1 MFEGGGTRVS
11 RSKSV
16 PTPSPSWAD
25 LTTFSAPP
33 PAPDPLAGPRHVWG
47 RPGVN
52 FASATTPQG
61 ANHPHG
67 SPLEGWSDGAG
78 PRRRQKF
85 TCIWLGSP
93 PIAAWDGSLRPLYL
107 SGGVNVSRRAPIQI
121 CRVRDSCYQLLRL
134 FKSIYH
140 RVSMGNSHVMARR
153 HGEAPRGGPPH
164 SEVVVCL

>member
-1 MFEGGGTRVS
+1 MGASRGQPHITPIQRLEMVLGGAQNRPILTTEWRTGMFGSAPRSSCPCQKGSNSNHKLLHSISSRKKLGVSDSLPGTPPPRTDMFEGGGTRVS

-67 SPLEGWSDGAG
+67 SPLEG
-78 PRRRQKF
+78 
-85 TCIWLGSP
+85 
-93 PIAAWDGSLRPLYL
+93 
-107 SGGVNVSRRAPIQI
+107 
-121 CRVRDSCYQLLRL
+121 
-134 FKSIYH
+134 
-140 RVSMGNSHVMARR
+140 
-153 HGEAPRGGPPH
+153 
-164 SEVVVCL
+164 